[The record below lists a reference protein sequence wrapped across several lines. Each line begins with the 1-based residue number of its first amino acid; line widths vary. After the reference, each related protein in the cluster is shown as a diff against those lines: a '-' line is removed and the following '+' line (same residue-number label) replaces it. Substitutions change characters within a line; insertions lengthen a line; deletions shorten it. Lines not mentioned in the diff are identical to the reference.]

1 MNQQPQN
8 DKQEMQGAFNLGT
21 FLLNGHATCLTPFIR
36 TAFGKEAIGFN
47 GLAAFFI
54 ILLYGGLTNSYPM
67 FIFLC
72 VWMLAV
78 LRQRIKQ
85 FQNWKN
91 GVVTHSRY
99 NGFSWLAFRLF
110 PRIKDDATARG
121 ADGFICMTVGGL
133 LTYVDPA
140 LGGFIGVG
148 GISLLLVEA
157 LIGELR
163 KKRLQAMRD
172 AEIEQRDLAEHYR
185 NGRF

>member
-36 TAFGKEAIGFN
+36 TDMGKEAISFN

-91 GVVTHSRY
+91 GAVIHSRY
-99 NGFSWLAFRLF
+99 NSFSWLAYKLF
-110 PRIKDDATARG
+110 PRIKDDDAPRLRGEHEEDVALEESGVAAGRLSRFRDCLPLTDAGPRRLSDVGSEFGKHLPLGAVGRARHRQ
-121 ADGFICMTVGGL
+121 TV
-133 LTYVDPA
+133 
-140 LGGFIGVG
+140 
-148 GISLLLVEA
+148 E
-157 LIGELR
+157 E
-163 KKRLQAMRD
+163 
-172 AEIEQRDLAEHYR
+172 
-185 NGRF
+185 